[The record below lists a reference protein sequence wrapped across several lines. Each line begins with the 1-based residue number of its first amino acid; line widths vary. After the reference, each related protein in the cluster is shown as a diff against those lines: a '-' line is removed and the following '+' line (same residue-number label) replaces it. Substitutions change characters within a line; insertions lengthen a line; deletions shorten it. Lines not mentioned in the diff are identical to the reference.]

1 MVSITLTPA
10 YGRDYDSAEEAK
22 QDFFANK
29 DFILND
35 IFDPWNGRPINKS
48 QITTVTTEV
57 RIRYKNLTRVTV
69 ISLNKKS

>member
-10 YGRDYDSAEEAK
+10 YGRDYDSAEAAK

-35 IFDPWNGRPINKS
+35 IFDPWNGRPINKD
-48 QITTVTTEV
+48 QVTAVTTEI

-69 ISLNKKS
+69 IFLNKKS